1 MNSAVK
7 ALIKKDLRAVTDD
20 RRMFSAL
27 LILPLIM
34 TVLLPAVFV
43 LIICLGSDS
52 GDVRELLELL
62 PSAVSG
68 EDIRPAALNIA
79 LNYIIPAFFL
89 MIPIMTSSVTAAG
102 SFVGE
107 KEKHTLETLL
117 YCPLSLSS
125 IFRAKVAASFFL
137 SMLISFI
144 SFAVMIVTVWGLSA
158 ALAGFS
164 PVLSFNWAV
173 IMLLLSPALS
183 LIAVT
188 LIVRVSAKAVSVEES
203 QQRAVFMILP
213 LILIVAGQFAG
224 IMLLDTAV
232 LLAAGAVCAALAWI
246 LLKRAVRKF
255 TYETLLRRQS

>member
-1 MNSAVK
+1 
-7 ALIKKDLRAVTDD
+7 
-20 RRMFSAL
+20 
-27 LILPLIM
+27 
-34 TVLLPAVFV
+34 
-43 LIICLGSDS
+43 
-52 GDVRELLELL
+52 
-62 PSAVSG
+62 
-68 EDIRPAALNIA
+68 
-79 LNYIIPAFFL
+79 
-89 MIPIMTSSVTAAG
+89 
-102 SFVGE
+102 
-107 KEKHTLETLL
+107 
-117 YCPLSLSS
+117 
-125 IFRAKVAASFFL
+125 
-137 SMLISFI
+137 MLISFI

-232 LLAAGAVCAALAWI
+232 LLAAGAVCAALSWI
-246 LLKRAVRKF
+246 LLKSAVRKF

>member
-89 MIPIMTSSVTAAG
+89 MIPIMTSSVTAAR
-102 SFVGE
+102 SIVGE
-107 KEKHTLETLL
+107 K
-117 YCPLSLSS
+117 
-125 IFRAKVAASFFL
+125 
-137 SMLISFI
+137 
-144 SFAVMIVTVWGLSA
+144 
-158 ALAGFS
+158 
-164 PVLSFNWAV
+164 
-173 IMLLLSPALS
+173 
-183 LIAVT
+183 
-188 LIVRVSAKAVSVEES
+188 
-203 QQRAVFMILP
+203 
-213 LILIVAGQFAG
+213 
-224 IMLLDTAV
+224 
-232 LLAAGAVCAALAWI
+232 
-246 LLKRAVRKF
+246 
-255 TYETLLRRQS
+255 